1 MKTAL
6 FTERFFYFCTM
17 EKEFSSTVKIRF
29 ADCDPIGHLNNVKY
43 LEYMLNAREDHVEQ
57 NYGFTYEQYTRETGC
72 TWVTIQNEIAYLKE
86 VRYNSTVEITSKTIA
101 VNNMTSVVELLM
113 KDENGIVHAVFWLT
127 VIYFNM
133 KTRKAEM
140 MSDESLE
147 EFSKFLVDIDH
158 KTFKERVAFL
168 RSQNK
173 IK

>member
-6 FTERFFYFCTM
+6 FTERFFYFCIM

-101 VNNMTSVVELLM
+101 VNNMTSVVELVM

-133 KTRKAEM
+133 KTRRAEM

-147 EFSKFLVDIDH
+147 KFSKFLVEIDQ